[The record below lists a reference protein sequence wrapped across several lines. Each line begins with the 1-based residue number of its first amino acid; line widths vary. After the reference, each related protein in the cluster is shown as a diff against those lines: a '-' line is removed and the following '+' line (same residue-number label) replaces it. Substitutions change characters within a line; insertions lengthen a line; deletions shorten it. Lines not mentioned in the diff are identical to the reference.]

1 MRGGRDDSIAI
12 VGMAGRFPGARDLAE
27 FWSNL
32 RAQVASIA
40 ELSDEQLRGAGVAEQ
55 YLTDPDY
62 VRAAPLLDDVDLF
75 EPALFGITPREAEGM
90 DPQFRVLLEICHTAL
105 QDAGYDPGTF
115 WGRIGMYSGAR
126 SNEYYGKNIRADP
139 RFLAM
144 IGEARARIFNHTD
157 FMATNVSFRLGLRGP
172 GINTVTACSTSLV
185 TVHMACAALLNDECD
200 MALAGG
206 IEIPL
211 PTHRGYQ
218 YSEGAGFLAADGVVR
233 PFDAKASGTVFGAGA
248 GIVVLKRLSQALA
261 DRDAIHAVILGS
273 AINNDGSGKAS
284 YAAPSEAGQAE
295 VVKEALRRAGVD
307 PRSIGYVEAHGTGT
321 PLGDPIEVAA
331 LNRVYGADRRGS
343 RDCGLGSVKG
353 NVGHLGAAA
362 GVCGLVK
369 AVYTVREG
377 VIPASLNFD
386 DPNPRIDFDEGPF
399 HVVDRTTKWPLT
411 RTPRRAAVSSF
422 GVGGTNA
429 HMILEQPP
437 LVGPEPSRRPY
448 QLLPFSARTPT
459 AAASLADRF
468 SGYLDEPGIS
478 LPDISYTLT
487 EGRAALPLRHA
498 LVVANQGDAVRQL
511 REGALTGS
519 VQAIPQGLT
528 PKLAYLLPGQGSQY
542 AGMTRGLYTSEP
554 AFAAAID
561 RCATVLR
568 ASHGLDLT
576 GLLFAADAS
585 GGRIDRT
592 SVTQPVLFAVEYALA
607 VLLRAR
613 GLEPDAMVGHSIGEY
628 VAAAL
633 AGVMEVD
640 DALRL
645 VADRGALVESLPPG
659 AMAAIFLPEA
669 ELVTLLT
676 PDVDIAAVNSRGICV
691 VSGPDDAVERLRESL
706 AGQGVGTTRLRAS
719 HAFHSRMM
727 EPVLEKLRA
736 RVDRVRLRPPSIPF
750 VSTVTGD
757 WITADQATDPY
768 YWARHVRM
776 PVRFSEAAGVL
787 IADGGYAFAEIG
799 PGHALTNLIKEA
811 SGGASPVVAPMVQN
825 RQGGHDDAR
834 VLLEGIGTLWSHGVR
849 VRWDRY
855 WADERRGRLHLPTY
869 PYDRDRFWVDPA
881 APDADA
887 GGENLLEDNGSLYV
901 PTWTETSLPAATAP
915 RAEAREVDDTSWLVF
930 AHPNETVATE
940 LLRLAGESSRR
951 VVVVNPGA
959 EFAEKREGVFVVR
972 PREPQ
977 DYVRLLARVL
987 EAGHSKLHI
996 VHAWLLGTPSSR
1008 TPQSMVRAHLDF
1020 GLHSLL
1026 ATLQAMSARAST
1038 SAPKISVVTSGLQDI
1053 TGDGIGSHPVKA
1065 AVYGLIRTVPREMP
1079 AVAVRG
1085 IDVGTGYA
1093 DVAGQLFRE
1102 LGSKASER
1110 EVAYRGRRRWVASHS
1125 RIDLPAEEGV
1135 PAVLEQ
1141 RGVYVVT
1148 GGLGG
1153 LGLGL
1158 AAQLARLVRARLV
1171 LVGRSGLPPRPEW
1184 ASLVEESR
1192 DEELVACIRGVLA
1205 VEKAGGEVMVC
1216 VGDVADESRMRAIRA
1231 EVMQTFGK
1239 VSGIFHLAGVAG
1251 GGLIELRSA
1260 ADVDRVVTPKVHGT
1274 YVIDRV
1280 FRPAL
1285 FVLYSSIAAITGD
1298 YGQSDYAGANAF
1310 LDAYAQAEWA
1320 AGRHVVSINWP
1331 QWAGAGMAQRSQRAL
1346 DVYGEGALTAREGG
1360 GILHSI
1366 LASRSGPQV
1375 IVSPGGLRRRRR
1387 HADRVASTVAGG
1399 GPGRSVGSVAERQV
1413 KTPYVAPRSGVEQ
1426 AVAALWQQA
1435 VGLRSIGLDDDFQEV
1450 GGSSIV
1456 AVRLVHH
1463 MSALFGVELSLA
1475 EVYQWRTVRVTA
1487 AAIDAVIEE
1496 RGRQDARA

>member
-12 VGMAGRFPGARDLAE
+12 IGMAGRFPGARDLAE
-27 FWSNL
+27 FWNNL
-32 RAQVASIA
+32 RAQVTSIT
-40 ELSDEQLRGAGVAEQ
+40 ELSDEQLRNAGVAEQ

-62 VRAAPLLDDVDLF
+62 VRAAPLLDGVDLF
-75 EPALFGITPREAEGM
+75 EPGLFGITPREAEGM

-126 SNEYYGKNIRADP
+126 SNEYFGKNVRADP

-144 IGEARARIFNHTD
+144 LGEARARIFNHTD

-172 GINTVTACSTSLV
+172 GINSVTACSTSLV
-185 TVHMACAALLNDECD
+185 TAHMACAALLNDECD

-211 PTHRGYQ
+211 PMHRGYQ

-233 PFDAKASGTVFGAGA
+233 PFDAKASGTVFGAGV
-248 GIVVLKRLSQALA
+248 GVVVLKRLTQALA

-273 AINNDGSGKAS
+273 AINNDGAGKAS
-284 YAAPSEAGQAE
+284 YAAPSEAGQTE
-295 VVKEALRRAGVD
+295 VVAEALRRAAVD

-331 LNRVYGADRRGS
+331 LNRVYGADRKGS

-362 GVCGLVK
+362 GICGLVK

-386 DPNPRIDFDEGPF
+386 EPNPRIDFDEGPF
-399 HVVDRTTKWPLT
+399 RVVDRTTAWPLT
-411 RTPRRAAVSSF
+411 RTARRAAVSSF

-437 LVGPEPSRRPY
+437 PARSEPSRRPY
-448 QLLPFSARTPT
+448 QLLPFSVRTPT
-459 AAASLADRF
+459 AAAALADRF
-468 SGYLDEPGIS
+468 GRYLDEPGIS
-478 LPDISYTLT
+478 LPDVSYTLT
-487 EGRAALPLRHA
+487 EGRSELPLRHA
-498 LVVANQGDAVRQL
+498 LVVGTQGDAVRQL

-519 VQAIPQGLT
+519 VRTIPQGLT

-542 AGMTRGLYTSEP
+542 SGMTRGLYTSEP
-554 AFAAAID
+554 VFAAAID
-561 RCATVLR
+561 RCANILR

-576 GLLFAADAS
+576 DVLFSADA
-585 GGRIDRT
+585 GDGRIDRT
-592 SVTQPVLFAVEYALA
+592 SVTQPALFAVEYALA
-607 VLLRAR
+607 VLLHAR

-659 AMAAIFLPEA
+659 AMAAVFLPEA
-669 ELVTLLT
+669 ELVPRLT
-676 PDVDIAAVNSRGICV
+676 PEVDIAAVNSRGISV
-691 VSGPDDAVERLRESL
+691 ISGPCDAVERLRESL
-706 AGQGVGTTRLRAS
+706 ARQDVGTARLRAS

-727 EPVLEKLRA
+727 EPVLEKLRE
-736 RVDRVRLRPPSIPF
+736 RVDRVRLRAPSIPF

-757 WITADQATDPY
+757 WITADQATDPD

-776 PVRFSEAAGVL
+776 PVRFSDAAGVL
-787 IADGGYAFAEIG
+787 TAGGGYVFAEVG
-799 PGHALTNLIKEA
+799 PGHALTNLIRE
-811 SGGASPVVAPMVQN
+811 SSSGASPVGAPMVQD
-825 RQGGHDDAR
+825 RQGGLDDAR

-855 WADERRGRLHLPTY
+855 WSDEQRGRLHLPTY

-881 APDADA
+881 EPDADA
-887 GGENLLEDNGSLYV
+887 GGENLLEDNGALYA
-901 PTWTETSLPAATAP
+901 PTWTETSLPAAAVP
-915 RAEAREVDDTSWLVF
+915 GASARADDDASWMVF
-930 AHPNETVATE
+930 AHPNETVTTE

-951 VVVVNPGA
+951 LIVVNPGA
-959 EFAEKREGVFVVR
+959 EFAEKREGGFVVR
-972 PREPQ
+972 PREPD
-977 DYVRLLARVL
+977 DYVRLMARVL
-987 EAGHSKLHI
+987 EAGHSRFHI
-996 VHAWLLGTPSSR
+996 VHAWLLGNPPLR
-1008 TPQSMVRAHLDF
+1008 KPQATVRAQLDF

-1026 ATLQAMSARAST
+1026 ATLQAVSGRASKGVT
-1038 SAPKISVVTSGLQDI
+1038 KVSVVTSGLQDVA
-1053 TGDGIGSHPVKA
+1053 GDGSGSHPVKA
-1065 AVYGLIRTVPREMP
+1065 AVYGLIRTVPRE
-1079 AVAVRG
+1079 VRSVVVRG
-1085 IDVGTGYA
+1085 IDVGTGHA
-1093 DVAGQLFRE
+1093 DIAGQLFRE
-1102 LGSKASER
+1102 LGSKAYER
-1110 EVAYRGRRRWVASHS
+1110 EVVYRGRRRWVASHS
-1125 RIDLPAEEGV
+1125 RIDLPAPEGV
-1135 PAVLEQ
+1135 PAVLEE
-1141 RGVYVVT
+1141 RGVYLVT

-1153 LGLGL
+1153 LGLQL

-1171 LVGRSGLPPRPEW
+1171 LVGRSGLPSRPEW
-1184 ASLVEESR
+1184 ASLVEESH
-1192 DEELVACIRGVLA
+1192 DEELVARIRCVLA
-1205 VEKAGGEVMVC
+1205 VEKAGGEVMLC
-1216 VGDVADESRMRAIRA
+1216 VGDVADETRMRAIRA

-1239 VSGIFHLAGVAG
+1239 VSGVFHLAGVAG

-1260 ADVDRVVTPKVHGT
+1260 AEVDRVVTPKIHGT
-1274 YVIDRV
+1274 YVLDRV
-1280 FRPAL
+1280 FRPPL
-1285 FVLYSSIAAITGD
+1285 FILYSSIAAITGD

-1320 AGRHVVSINWP
+1320 AGRHVVSVNWP

-1346 DVYGEGALTAREGG
+1346 DVYGEGAITAREGG
-1360 GILHSI
+1360 EILHSI
-1366 LASRSGPQV
+1366 LASRWGPQV

-1399 GPGRSVGSVAERQV
+1399 GPVRSAGSAAERQV
-1413 KTPYVAPRSGVEQ
+1413 KTPYVAPGSRVEQ

-1435 VGLRSIGLDDDFQEV
+1435 VGLERIGLDDDFQEV

-1463 MSALFGVELSLA
+1463 MSALFRVELSLA

-1496 RGRQDARA
+1496 RARQDARA